1 MGDLEQFVKNV
12 VEKQYPQLKRP
23 AMVYAAVTA
32 ATMLSDTYN
41 LTDLQITNTD
51 AVTSFHASVSAHWF
65 EYSLRVLDPFGN
77 EDETYPEIP
86 AVRSKLQLSAGA
98 VVAIGFGNNN
108 VEPILIG
115 EVVL

>member
-23 AMVYAAVTA
+23 AIVYAAVTA
-32 ATMLSDTYN
+32 ATVLSN
-41 LTDLQITNTD
+41 
-51 AVTSFHASVSAHWF
+51 AWF

-77 EDETYPEIP
+77 EDESYPEIP
-86 AVRSKLQLSAGA
+86 AIRSKLQLSAGA
-98 VVAIGFGNNN
+98 IVAIGFAFNN